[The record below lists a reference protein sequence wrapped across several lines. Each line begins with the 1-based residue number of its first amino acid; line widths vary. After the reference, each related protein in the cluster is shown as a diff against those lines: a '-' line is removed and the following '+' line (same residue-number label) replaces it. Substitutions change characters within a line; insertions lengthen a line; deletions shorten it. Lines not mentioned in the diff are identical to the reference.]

1 MELAGSV
8 ALVTGASSGIGR
20 AVALELADQGAHV
33 LAHGRDRGRLDDV
46 ALLTGGTPLVAELT
60 DRDQR
65 EALVHK
71 ACEVRGHVDVLVS
84 NAGLGWAGPFTDMT
98 ADEVDRIIDLNLTAA
113 LHVTR
118 LLLPTMVE
126 RRRGALCFVTSVAGR
141 TSVAGEAVY
150 SAAKAGLD
158 AFAESL
164 RAEARGTGVR
174 VSVVVPGVV
183 DTDFFTNR
191 GRPYDRTLP
200 RPVPTQVVAG
210 AVVRAIADG
219 RPEVWAPRWLRLA
232 PAVRALAPAPYR
244 RLATVFGGKQRLST
258 QAASRGRPTGSW
270 P

>member
-1 MELAGSV
+1 VQLTGSV

-46 ALLTGGTPLVAELT
+46 ASLTGGTPLVAELT
-60 DRDQR
+60 DPDQR
-65 EALVHK
+65 EALVRK

-98 ADEVDRIIDLNLTAA
+98 ADDVDRIIDVNLTAA
-113 LHVTR
+113 LHLTR
-118 LLLPTMVE
+118 LLLPTLVE

-164 RAEARGTGVR
+164 RAEARGTGVQ
-174 VSVVVPGVV
+174 VGVVVPGVV
-183 DTDFFTNR
+183 DTDFFTHR
-191 GRPYDRTLP
+191 GRPYDRALP
-200 RPVPTQVVAG
+200 RPVAPQVVAS

-219 RPEVWAPRWLRLA
+219 HPEVWAPRWLRLA

-244 RLATVFGGKQRLST
+244 RQSSRFGQQHRLS
-258 QAASRGRPTGSW
+258 ADPARPQRPPGSW